1 MEFADMVYTV
11 CSATAFTSCRDP
23 PRSLSF
29 SMLGKGDFTIDN
41 VLPLALVNISASLP
55 IAENLPLVC
64 YSSAR
69 RAPRGCRTLR
79 STRSQPSTGSSKST
93 TRPKSS
99 AVTSRRRGWLRWR
112 FRPSRDIIPSSQPA
126 STITGV
132 IWQSSSQP
140 VRHDHPRK
148 SALLTL

>member
-1 MEFADMVYTV
+1 MVYIML
-11 CSATAFTSCRDP
+11 SSTAFTSCRDP

-29 SMLGKGDFTIDN
+29 SMPGKGDFTIDSIS
-41 VLPLALVNISASLP
+41 LVNISPTLP

-79 STRSQPSTGSSKST
+79 STPSQPSTGLSKST
-93 TRPKSS
+93 TRSKSS
-99 AVTSRRRGWLRWR
+99 AVTSRRRGWLPWR
-112 FRPSRDIIPSSQPA
+112 FRPSRDIIPSSQLA

-132 IWQSSSQP
+132 TWQSSSQP

-148 SALLTL
+148 GALLTL